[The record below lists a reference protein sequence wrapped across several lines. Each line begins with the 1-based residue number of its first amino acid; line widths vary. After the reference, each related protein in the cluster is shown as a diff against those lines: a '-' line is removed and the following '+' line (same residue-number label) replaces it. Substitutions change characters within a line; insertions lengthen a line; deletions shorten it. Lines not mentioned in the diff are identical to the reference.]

1 MLPGKNLWEFGGAGF
16 LAYLGEQKLV
26 EVLQG
31 AAVQPGEAELPSLN
45 FGLRFAS
52 QYLAF

>member
-1 MLPGKNLWEFGGAGF
+1 MLPGKNLWEFGGSGF

-31 AAVQPGEAELPSLN
+31 AAVQPGEAELPSLK